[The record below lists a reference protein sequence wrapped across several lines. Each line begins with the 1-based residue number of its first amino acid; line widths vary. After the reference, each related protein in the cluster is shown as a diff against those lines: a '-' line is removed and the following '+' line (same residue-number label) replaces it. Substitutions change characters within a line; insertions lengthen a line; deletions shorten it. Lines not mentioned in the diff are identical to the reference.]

1 MNPLP
6 LLIGWLLGN
15 MDEARRETW
24 TMRLVIISVSLMF
37 VTAVVALVALS

>member
-1 MNPLP
+1 MNLLP

-15 MDEARRETW
+15 MDEARRQTW
-24 TMRLVIISVSLMF
+24 SMRLAVILVSLMF